1 MRPSREDRI
10 LDTTLPESAVLV
22 NADVVDAAR
31 ARLKP
36 PAWDFLAGG
45 AGSEATVRRNR
56 AALDA
61 LVLEP
66 RVLRASG
73 EAATATSFVG
83 VPLAL
88 PVMLAPIGTISLFAR
103 GGAAT
108 CARAAGRAGT
118 AAWVSVQS
126 APPLEAAAA
135 AAPVVFQIHVRA
147 DRANTTAL
155 ADRAAESGCAA
166 LCLTVDS
173 AVQGYRERDRR
184 NGFAHSNRGG
194 DTPLLSWA
202 DVEWLAGRSAL
213 PLVLKG
219 VTAAADAAAAVD
231 SGAAAVVV
239 SNHGGRQLDH
249 QRGAAEALVDVV
261 DAVGD
266 RIEVAMDGGI
276 MRGADVVKA
285 LALGARAV
293 LVGRLQCC
301 ALAAGGEDALAQV
314 LDRLREEIRTT
325 LALLGANGPSELR
338 RTHVAVSS
346 RPFEHF
352 RI

>member
-1 MRPSREDRI
+1 LDSDSPTEDAI
-10 LDTTLPESAVLV
+10 LVTTTT
-22 NADVVDAAR
+22 DVVDAAR

-36 PAWDFLAGG
+36 PVWDFLAGG

-73 EAATATSFVG
+73 EAATATTFVG

-88 PVMLAPIGTISLFAR
+88 PVMLAPIGTISLFTR

-126 APPLEAAAA
+126 SPPLEAVAA

-147 DRANTTAL
+147 NRAETAAL
-155 ADRAAESGCAA
+155 ADRAAEAGCAA

-173 AVQGYRERDRR
+173 AVTGHRERDLR
-184 NGFAHSNRGG
+184 NGFARSIRGG
-194 DTPLLSWA
+194 DGPVLTWP
-202 DVEWLAGRSAL
+202 DVEWLAARSPL

-219 VTAAADAAAAVD
+219 VTAAADAAAAAE

-249 QRGAAEALVDVV
+249 QRGTAEALVDVV

-301 ALAAGGEDALAQV
+301 ALAAGGEDALVQV
-314 LDRLREEIRTT
+314 LNLLREDTRTT
-325 LALLGANGPSELR
+325 LTLLGACRPSDLR
-338 RTHVAVSS
+338 RTHVAVSAL
-346 RPFEHF
+346 PFEHF
-352 RI
+352 AHRIR